1 MLTKEQEN
9 TLASARQ
16 IYGSRNQL
24 AVAAEECNELAIAV
38 LKFMRYADEKEGI
51 EATKKSVLEERADV
65 EIILNHI
72 DAIYGLS
79 PEMVRGAMFCKIARL
94 QRWLDKTNSMEYTMV
109 DREVDD
115 SHLNKSCEGCFYYDP
130 NTGEIVETGACVTC
144 KNRRD

>member
-51 EATKKSVLEERADV
+51 EATKEKVLEERADV
-65 EIILNHI
+65 EIVLNHI

-79 PEMVRGAMFCKIARL
+79 PEAIRGAMLGKIARL
-94 QRWLDKTNSMEYTMV
+94 QRWLDKTNDMEYTMV
-109 DREVDD
+109 DREVAP
-115 SHLNKSCEGCFYYDP
+115 HLNKDCEGCFYYDT

-144 KNRRD
+144 KNRRG